1 MCTNTCGAECATSV
15 TTTQCPK
22 PILASAEQYVDRV
35 KRTANNDTVSIR
47 ETVKWLTTL
56 TESLDLPHLHES
68 IARQAMWHE
77 KQVDL
82 VLRTL
87 DRYDARK
94 VDRQTP
100 ILAKP
105 LQKLREIKKEA
116 LGNIITEVANSLVI
130 TCKSSDQTAD
140 RPCHGKSVSSKS
152 YAMQDAYAA
161 ANKDMNHLL
170 CLLSGLITTIIIDK
184 RRPDDASLIDS
195 EIGMRCSVQRGL
207 DGTKEIGIECKLSSE
222 EQLYWIAANLKQIL
236 AYVDIWQDIID
247 GNREEGEPAHK

>member
-1 MCTNTCGAECATSV
+1 MCTNTYGAECAMSV

-47 ETVKWLTTL
+47 ETVKWLTKL
-56 TESLDLPHLHES
+56 TESLDLPQLHES

-82 VLRTL
+82 VLRSL

-116 LGNIITEVANSLVI
+116 LGNIITDVADSLVI
-130 TCKSSDQTAD
+130 TCKSSDQTVD
-140 RPCHGKSVSSKS
+140 RPCHGKSVSSRS
-152 YAMQDAYAA
+152 SAMQDAYAA

-184 RRPDDASLIDS
+184 LRPNEASLLDY
-195 EIGMRCSVQRGL
+195 ERGTRCSLQRDL
-207 DGTKEIGIECKLSSE
+207 DAVKEIDIERKLSSE
-222 EQLYWIAANLKQIL
+222 KQLYWIAANLKQIL
-236 AYVDIWQDIID
+236 AYVDIWQGIID
-247 GNREEGEPAHK
+247 GNKEEG